1 MFGKPNSLRQRAALY
16 ILAPVFVLLISIEV
30 IGFNYIKSMLLQQM
44 RQTGISQLQ
53 RTAHYIESQLRLPK
67 KLMAELALADELEV
81 RTFLSDTVQSLDG
94 VIELRQTAPHPLS
107 PITPANNSSPPEVFY
122 DPLFEDKTVLLHTTT
137 PGNKHQDGYSATLSI
152 SFYDLVGHIPKSPW
166 WNGVQTFMLDTEGNI
181 LRSVDSDETI
191 TENSS
196 SPTLQM
202 SVKNKARLQQLIKE
216 RPIGSMSADDS
227 QNTEII
233 YGYHKL
239 KEAPYTMVV
248 VNDSAIILK
257 PLQTF
262 RLAYLL
268 SSLIVTAVIL
278 FLLNLMAG
286 RIIRT
291 TQELSTAAD
300 HLANGH
306 FDKPL
311 HSDRNDEVGHLVQS
325 FNSMSKQLQQG
336 IQVQKSLMLA
346 GEIQQSLLP
355 QSEFINQQFEAFG
368 FSLPCDETGGDF
380 FDILPCS
387 GGKLFLMVGDV
398 VGHGV
403 GAALLMAT
411 TRALLRSEI
420 EHASDLSSCANRINR
435 LLCRD
440 TAHSGNFSTLFLLSL
455 ENSNRTLHWVRAGH
469 EPAMLYN
476 LEQDVFT
483 ELRGNGM
490 VLGIEAETEYEEN
503 SVELPEGEH
512 LILIGS
518 DGLTELENMNGERF
532 DKNRI
537 QHLIR
542 QHVSSTAKEILAQLN
557 REITTF
563 AGDKRSDDDI
573 TAVIAK
579 IR

>member
-1 MFGKPNSLRQRAALY
+1 MFGRPKSLRQRAAIY
-16 ILAPVFVLLISIEV
+16 ILAPVFVLLISIEI

-53 RTAHYIESQLRLPK
+53 RTAHYIDSRLRLPK
-67 KLMAELALADELEV
+67 QLVTELAIADEVEV

-94 VIELRQTAPHPLS
+94 VIELRQTTPPLFS
-107 PITPANNSSPPEVFY
+107 PPTAVNKDFPPEVFY
-122 DPLFEDKTVLLHTTT
+122 DPLFKNNTVLLHTKTQ
-137 PGNKHQDGYSATLSI
+137 GDEHQDVYNATLSI

-166 WNGVQTFMLDTEGNI
+166 WNGIQTFMLDTEGNI
-181 LRSVDSDETI
+181 LRSEQFDGI
-191 TENSS
+191 KTEGNNA
-196 SPTLQM
+196 TTHQM
-202 SVKNKARLQQLIKE
+202 SAKNKARLQQLIKE
-216 RPIGSMSADDS
+216 RTIGSMPADDS
-227 QNTEII
+227 RNPEII
-233 YGYHKL
+233 YGYHSL
-239 KEAPYTMVV
+239 KEAPYTMVIV
-248 VNDSAIILK
+248 SDGAFILK

-268 SSLIVTAVIL
+268 SSLVVTAIIL
-278 FLLNLMAG
+278 FFLNLMIG

-291 TQELSTAAD
+291 TKKLSRAANR
-300 HLANGH
+300 LANGH

-311 HSDRNDEVGHLVQS
+311 HTDRDDEVGHLVQS
-325 FNSMSKQLQQG
+325 FNRMSRQLQQG
-336 IQVQKSLMLA
+336 VQVQKSLILA

-355 QSEFINQQFEAFG
+355 QSEFIDQQFEAFG

-380 FDILPCS
+380 FDILPHNHK
-387 GGKLFLMVGDV
+387 KLFLIVGDV

-420 EHASDLSSCANRINR
+420 EHALDLSSCVNRINH

-440 TAHSGNFSTLFLLSL
+440 TAHSGSFSTLFLLSL

-483 ELRGNGM
+483 ELRGQGM
-490 VLGIEAETEYEEN
+490 VLGIEPETDYVEN
-503 SVELPEGEH
+503 RLELSKGEH

-518 DGLTELENMNGERF
+518 DGLTELENKNGERF
-532 DKNRI
+532 DRSRI

-542 QHVSSTAKEILAQLN
+542 KHASSTAKEILAHLN
-557 REITTF
+557 REIQIF

-573 TAVIAK
+573 TAVIVK